1 MPPTSDKITLRQLQ
15 IFLVAIETRSFVRAA
30 ERLSLTPPAVSMQMS
45 RLSEEF
51 GAPLFE
57 KSGRSVIPTEVATA
71 LVPYAER
78 MTETLAEAVD
88 VVQIMQGKLD
98 HRVRV
103 AMVTTARNFGPH
115 LLAQFQQEHPECDL
129 QFKIANRRSVIEMLD
144 TDQID
149 LALMGRPPR
158 RLETTAHQF
167 AKHPYVL
174 IGHPDHPLVRS
185 SRIRRSDLPHH
196 QFIVRERGSGTRM
209 VHEFFFSDSGLPQ
222 PKAQEMDSNANI
234 KQAVMANMGLAFISA
249 HTIAL
254 EAMAG
259 KLKILNV
266 EGMPEYRDWFVLH
279 MRNKPLRPA
288 ARSFRDFVD
297 QKGPAFMDDF
307 FKDAGIAT

>member
-1 MPPTSDKITLRQLQ
+1 MSLSSDKITLRQLQ

-30 ERLSLTPPAVSMQMS
+30 ERLELTPPAVSMQMS
-45 RLSEEF
+45 RLSEAL

-57 KSGRSVIPTEVATA
+57 KSGRSVIPSQIATA

-103 AMVTTARNFGPH
+103 AMVSTARNFGPH
-115 LLAQFQQEHPECDL
+115 LLAQFQQEHPDCDL
-129 QFKIANRRSVIEMLD
+129 QFKIANRRAVIEMLE

-158 RLETTAHQF
+158 RLETISHQF

-185 SRIRRSDLPHH
+185 KRIRRSDLPNHR
-196 QFIVRERGSGTRM
+196 FLVREAGSGTRM
-209 VHEFFFSDSGLPQ
+209 VHEHFFSESDLPQ

-254 EAMAG
+254 ELMAG
-259 KLKILNV
+259 KLKILSV
-266 EGMPEYRDWFVLH
+266 EGMPEFRDWFVLH
-279 MRNKPLRPA
+279 KREKRLRPA
-288 ARSFRDFVD
+288 ARTFRDFVD
-297 QKGPAFMDDF
+297 QKGLELMQDF